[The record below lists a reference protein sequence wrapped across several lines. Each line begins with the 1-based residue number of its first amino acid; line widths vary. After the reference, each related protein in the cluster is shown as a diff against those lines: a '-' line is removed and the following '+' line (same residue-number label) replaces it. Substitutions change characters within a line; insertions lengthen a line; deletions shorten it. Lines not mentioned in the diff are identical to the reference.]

1 MAHTRYTKWAALAL
15 FVVVTLALQQS
26 GITGALVSF
35 GALALFAV
43 LYILDETAILREADL
58 KKIKEEEELRAA
70 SEKEKKPKSPTEKPT
85 TVPASEHTAPSPE
98 PNTIDFK
105 SVVYDRAAEE
115 RKLLQAARDGDLAAV
130 TMLVEQGVSVDAENQ
145 NGLTPL
151 MFAARFRH
159 APVVAYLI
167 EQGADVNRK
176 AKNGLTAMRI
186 ARENGDQAVIDL
198 LSAGG
203 ALD

>member
-26 GITGALVSF
+26 GIA
-35 GALALFAV
+35 GALASFVALVLFAV
-43 LYILDETAILREADL
+43 LHILDETAMIREADL
-58 KKIKEEEELRAA
+58 KKMKAEEERRAA
-70 SEKEKKPKSPTEKPT
+70 EEKDRKKQTARKEPAAP
-85 TVPASEHTAPSPE
+85 VPGPVGSTPE

-105 SVVYDRAAEE
+105 SVIYDRAAEE

-130 TMLVEQGVSVDAENQ
+130 TKLVEQGISVDAENQ

-151 MFAARFRH
+151 MFATRFRH

-176 AKNGLTAMRI
+176 AKSGLTAMRI
-186 ARENGDQAVIDL
+186 ARENGDQTIIDL